1 MRLPFR
7 PTFWPTVFTVPAI
20 LVMIGLSVWQV
31 QRLHWKEGLIAER
44 VSRTTADPIPLPPV
58 GTDLSSLEFRRVS
71 VTGVFDHAHE
81 LYLAARS
88 QNGNI
93 GYWIMTPLK
102 LEPDGP
108 SGGETVLIERGW
120 VPEEK
125 KLPETRPQGQ
135 LPGTVTL
142 NGIIRLPQVKTFFQ
156 PDNEPDKNVWFYIDP
171 AQMAGAAGVPART
184 DLYLDAEKTEIPGN
198 YPLGGQARIEL
209 PNDHLQYAVT
219 WALLALSL
227 AGVYVVYHV
236 KLERERG
243 SR

>member
-7 PTFWPTVFTVPAI
+7 PSFWPTVFTVPAI
-20 LVMIGLSVWQV
+20 LIMIGLSIWQV
-31 QRLHWKEGLIAER
+31 QRMHWKEGLIAER
-44 VSRTTADPIPLPPV
+44 VARTTAEPIALPPP
-58 GTDLSSLEFRRVS
+58 GTDLAPLEFRRVT
-71 VTGVFDHAHE
+71 VAGTFDHAHE

-93 GYWIMTPLK
+93 GYWIITPLK
-102 LEPDGP
+102 ME
-108 SGGETVLIERGW
+108 SGETVLIERGW

-125 KLPETRPQGQ
+125 KLPETRAEGQ
-135 LPGTVTL
+135 LAGTVTV

-156 PDNEPDKNVWFYIDP
+156 PENEPAKNVWFYIDP
-171 AQMAGAAGVPART
+171 AQMADAAGVPART
-184 DLYLDAEKTEIPGN
+184 DLYLDAEKIEIPGN

-227 AGVYVVYHV
+227 AGVYVAYHL

-243 SR
+243 QR

>member
-20 LVMIGLSVWQV
+20 LVMIGLAIWQV
-31 QRLHWKEGLIAER
+31 QRLHWKEGLIAQR

-58 GTDLSSLEFRRVS
+58 GTDLSSLEFRRVT
-71 VTGVFDHAHE
+71 VTGTFDHAHE

-88 QNGNI
+88 QNDNV

-102 LEPDGP
+102 LD
-108 SGGETVLIERGW
+108 SGETVLIERGW
-120 VPEEK
+120 VPENMK
-125 KLPETRPQGQ
+125 KPETRAQGQ
-135 LPGTVTL
+135 LAGSVTL

-156 PDNEPDKNVWFYIDP
+156 PENEPTKNVWFYIDP
-171 AQMAGAAGVPART
+171 AQMAAAAAVPART
-184 DLYLDAEKTEIPGN
+184 DLYLDAEKTDIPGK
-198 YPLGGQARIEL
+198 YPLGGQTRIEL

>member
-20 LVMIGLSVWQV
+20 LVMIGLSVWQA
-31 QRLHWKEGLIAER
+31 QRLQWKEGQIAER
-44 VSRTTADPIPLPPV
+44 VARSTAEPVALPPA
-58 GTDLSSLEFRRVS
+58 GTDLAPFEFRRVT
-71 VTGVFDHAHE
+71 VTGTFDHAHE

-102 LEPDGP
+102 LG
-108 SGGETVLIERGW
+108 SGENVLIERGW
-120 VPEEK
+120 VPEDK
-125 KLPETRPQGQ
+125 KLPETRQAGQ
-135 LPGTVTL
+135 LAGTVTL
-142 NGIIRLPQVKTFFQ
+142 NGIIRLPQVKTYFQ
-156 PDNEPDKNVWFYIDP
+156 PENEPARNVWFYIDP

-184 DLYLDAEKTEIPGN
+184 DLYLDAEKTDIPGN
-198 YPLGGQARIEL
+198 FPLGGQARIEL

-227 AGVYVVYHV
+227 AGVYVMYHV

-243 SR
+243 QR

>member
-20 LVMIGLSVWQV
+20 LVMIGLSIWQV
-31 QRLHWKEGLIAER
+31 QRLHWKEGVIAER
-44 VSRTTADPIPLPPV
+44 VARTTAEPVPLPPV
-58 GTDLSSLEFRRVS
+58 GADLAPLEFRRVT

-88 QNGNI
+88 QNGNV
-93 GYWIMTPLK
+93 GYWIMTPMK
-102 LEPDGP
+102 LD
-108 SGGETVLIERGW
+108 SGETVLIERGW
-120 VPEEK
+120 VPENRK
-125 KLPETRPQGQ
+125 RPETRPQGQ

-142 NGIIRLPQVKTFFQ
+142 NGIIRLPQTKAYFQ
-156 PDNEPDKNVWFYIDP
+156 PDNEPAKNVWFYVDP
-171 AQMAGAAGVPART
+171 AAMTAAAGVAART
-184 DLYLDAEKTEIPGN
+184 DLYLDAEKSDIPGN
-198 YPLGGQARIEL
+198 YPLGGQTRIEL

-227 AGVYVVYHV
+227 AGVYVVYHL

>member
-1 MRLPFR
+1 MKFFLR

-31 QRLHWKEGLIAER
+31 QRLHWKEGVIAER
-44 VSRTTADPIPLPPV
+44 VSRTTADPIPLPSA
-58 GTDLSSLEFRRVS
+58 GTDLAPLEFRRVT
-71 VTGVFDHAHE
+71 VTGTFDHAHE

-88 QNGNI
+88 QNGNV

-102 LEPDGP
+102 MD
-108 SGGETVLIERGW
+108 SGETVLIERGW

-125 KLPETRPQGQ
+125 KLPETRAQGQ
-135 LPGTVTL
+135 LAGTVTL
-142 NGIIRLPQVKTFFQ
+142 HGIIRLPQVKTFFQ
-156 PDNEPDKNVWFYIDP
+156 PDNEPAKNVWFYIDP

-209 PNDHLQYAVT
+209 PNDHLQYAIT